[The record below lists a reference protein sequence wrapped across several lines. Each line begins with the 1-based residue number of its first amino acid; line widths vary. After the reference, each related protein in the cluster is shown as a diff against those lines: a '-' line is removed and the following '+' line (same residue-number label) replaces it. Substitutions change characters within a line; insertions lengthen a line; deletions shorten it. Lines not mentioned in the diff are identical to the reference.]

1 MKNNA
6 LIAGIILL
14 LYLFN
19 IPVTAQEKKYNAIQ
33 AVVPFLTIAPDSR
46 AGALGNAGVATSA
59 DLYSM
64 HWNPAKYAFI
74 DGKAGFG
81 MSYVPWLR
89 ALVND
94 INLSNITGFY
104 RIDNRQ
110 VVAASLMY
118 SALGRIE
125 FTDEYGGRLMDI
137 NPNEFSVD
145 AAYSRLF

>member
-14 LYLFN
+14 LYLFTV
-19 IPVTAQEKKYNAIQ
+19 PVTAQEKKYNAIQ

-74 DGKAGFG
+74 
-81 MSYVPWLR
+81 
-89 ALVND
+89 
-94 INLSNITGFY
+94 
-104 RIDNRQ
+104 
-110 VVAASLMY
+110 
-118 SALGRIE
+118 
-125 FTDEYGGRLMDI
+125 
-137 NPNEFSVD
+137 
-145 AAYSRLF
+145 

>member
-1 MKNNA
+1 M
-6 LIAGIILL
+6 
-14 LYLFN
+14 
-19 IPVTAQEKKYNAIQ
+19 
-33 AVVPFLTIAPDSR
+33 VVPFLTIAPDSR

-74 DGKAGFG
+74 EGKGGFA

-94 INLSNITGFY
+94 INMSNISGFY

-118 SALGRIE
+118 SALGRIQ
-125 FTDEYGGRLMDI
+125 FTNDQGGVLMDM

-145 AAYSRLF
+145 AAYSRLFSEHWSGGVALRFIYSNLT

>member
-14 LYLFN
+14 LYLFTV
-19 IPVTAQEKKYNAIQ
+19 PVTAQEDNRTIQ
-33 AVVPFLTIAPDSR
+33 VVVPFLTIAPDSR

-118 SALGRIE
+118 
-125 FTDEYGGRLMDI
+125 
-137 NPNEFSVD
+137 
-145 AAYSRLF
+145 